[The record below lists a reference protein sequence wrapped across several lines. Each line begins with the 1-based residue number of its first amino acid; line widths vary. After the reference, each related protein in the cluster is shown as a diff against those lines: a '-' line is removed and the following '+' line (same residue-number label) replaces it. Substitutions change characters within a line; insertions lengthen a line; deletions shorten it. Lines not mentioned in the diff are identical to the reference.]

1 MFWIKIILQCLD
13 ISFTWLNI
21 KHLWVFKMYLV
32 LFTYS
37 KLTCTLLLF
46 SHPVVSDSLGPDG
59 LSMTASLSLTSSQSL
74 PKFLFNASVV
84 ALPSHLILWSP
95 LLLLPSI
102 FPSIWDFSIELSV
115 HIRWPKYWSFSFSI
129 SPSSDY
135 SGLISLKIDWFD
147 LPAVKGL
154 SGVFS
159 STTVWR
165 HQFFWHSAFFPV
177 LFSQPYGIPGKV
189 IALTINTFVGRV
201 RPLLFKTPSRFL
213 YCSVFYLTIKLNSLV
228 AN

>member
-1 MFWIKIILQCLD
+1 MFWIKIILQCLN

-37 KLTCTLLLF
+37 KLICTLLLF
-46 SHPVVSDSLGPDG
+46 SHPVVSDSLGPDR
-59 LSMTASLSLTSSQSL
+59 LSMTASLCLTSSQSL

-102 FPSIWDFSIELSV
+102 FSSIWDFSIESSI

-129 SPSSDY
+129 SPSVTIQGWFPLKLT
-135 SGLISLKIDWFD
+135 GLISLLSRDSQESSPAPQSEGINSLAFCL
-147 LPAVKGL
+147 LPG
-154 SGVFS
+154 
-159 STTVWR
+159 
-165 HQFFWHSAFFPV
+165 PV
-177 LFSQPYGIPGKV
+177 LT
-189 IALTINTFVGRV
+189 TIWFHWESHRLDYTYLCWQSKAFAFQNT
-201 RPLLFKTPSRFL
+201 
-213 YCSVFYLTIKLNSLV
+213 I
-228 AN
+228 

>member
-1 MFWIKIILQCLD
+1 MFWIKIILQCLN

-37 KLTCTLLLF
+37 KLICTLLLF
-46 SHPVVSDSLGPDG
+46 SHPVVSDSLGPDR
-59 LSMTASLSLTSSQSL
+59 LSMTASPSLTSSQSL

-102 FPSIWDFSIELSV
+102 FSSIWDFSIESSV

-165 HQFFWHSAFFPV
+165 HQFFGT
-177 LFSQPYGIPGKV
+177 L
-189 IALTINTFVGRV
+189 
-201 RPLLFKTPSRFL
+201 PSL
-213 YCSVFYLTIKLNSLV
+213 QLSSHHHMWP
-228 AN
+228 